1 MLIFCKLK
9 FTKFTKIGNIVEINK
24 KIGQKIKVFRKKL
37 GLQANKLSE
46 LLNISPSYLNLI
58 ESGKRNIDGDL
69 LLRVCQE
76 LRIELSDITSDKEIN
91 LNNAKIAISKF
102 SKNKNIKNLDLKIG
116 PKIKAFRRQLGLQA
130 NKFAEQLKI
139 SPSYLNLIESGKR
152 NIDGNL
158 LIKISQELRVEL
170 SDLTSK
176 EDVNLENDIT
186 ELLDDQL
193 FEGLDILG
201 PEVKD
206 LVNTNPKIA
215 KALIKLGDNFK
226 QKDHEIVNKVENISG
241 KIIDSRKAAFPG
253 EVISDF
259 LQENKNFFP
268 KLENFANNIFE
279 KVKQNNRT
287 RYIALCEFLNS
298 EYGII
303 VKDIIPEEGKP
314 FSKIYKTKEKELFLS
329 DYLSIETK
337 KLHAAAQIAQEG
349 ASKEID
355 EYLSTFSFPSQEAKK
370 LTRVALLNYCGAA
383 ILMPYKLFHKEC
395 KELKYDLELLQNT
408 FATSFEQVA
417 HRVTCLQDP
426 DLPGIPFHFLRVDVA
441 GNISK
446 RFSLSGIEIPRYGG
460 ACPRWNVYSA
470 FSRPGVIQA
479 AVSKMTNGEKY
490 VCIARTV
497 EKGVGRYGQKKSM
510 LSIGLGCEAKYAKDF
525 VYTENLDLN
534 DKKSELPIGVS
545 CRTCDRLDCSQ
556 RAFPPLHKKFDID
569 INSRGVSVYVSE

>member
-1 MLIFCKLK
+1 MSQIDI
-9 FTKFTKIGNIVEINK
+9 KIGK
-24 KIGQKIKVFRKKL
+24 KIKSFRNKL
-37 GLQANKLSE
+37 GLQAKKLAE
-46 LLNISPSYLNLI
+46 QIGISPSYLNLL
-58 ESGKRNIDGDL
+58 ESGKRKIDGDL
-69 LLRVCQE
+69 LLKISQE
-76 LRIELSDITSDKEIN
+76 LRIEFNEILN
-91 LNNAKIAISKF
+91 EKVDLNNSRKAIASF
-102 SKNKNIKNLDLKIG
+102 YRGKNKNELNLKIG
-116 PKIKAFRRQLGLQA
+116 PKIKAFRRQLGIQA
-130 NKFAEQLKI
+130 NVLAEQIGI

-152 NIDGNL
+152 KIDGDL
-158 LIKISQELRVEL
+158 VIKVCAELKINL
-170 SDLTSK
+170 SDLTSRS
-176 EDVNLENDIT
+176 DLNLENNIA
-186 ELLDDQL
+186 ELLDDEL
-193 FEGLDILG
+193 FEDLDILG

-226 QKDHEIVNKVENISG
+226 QKDHDIVNKVENLSG
-241 KIIDSRKAAFPG
+241 KIIDSRKASFPG
-253 EVISDF
+253 EVVSDF

-287 RYIALCEFLNS
+287 RYIALCDFLKS
-298 EYGII
+298 EYGIK
-303 VKDIIPEEGKP
+303 VTDIIPEENKP
-314 FSKIYKTKEKELFLS
+314 FSKIFKTNTRELLLS
-329 DYLSIETK
+329 DYISLETK
-337 KLHAAAQIAQEG
+337 KLHAASQIAQEG

-355 EYLSTFSFPSQEAKK
+355 SYLATFTFPSNESKK

-383 ILMPYKLFHKEC
+383 ILMPYKLFHQEC
-395 KELKYDLELLQNT
+395 RELKYDLELLQNT

-426 DLPGIPFHFLRVDVA
+426 QLPGIPFHFLRVDVA

-490 VCIARTV
+490 VCIAKTV

-510 LSIGLGCEAKYAKDF
+510 LSIGLGCEAKYAKEF
-525 VYTENLDLN
+525 VYTENLDLS

-556 RAFPPLHKKFDID
+556 RAFPPLHKKFDVD
-569 INSRGVSVYVSE
+569 INSRGVSVYVNE

>member
-130 NKFAEQLKI
+130 NKFSEQLKI